1 MLVIPLITQR
11 DPRHWPDADAYEPD
25 RWLGVSNPEASD
37 HYLPFGHSHDRCWAR
52 ELVLMLA
59 EHTIRQIAM
68 QDHWTDSR
76 QTSVQVP

>member
-1 MLVIPLITQR
+1 M
-11 DPRHWPDADAYEPD
+11 
-25 RWLGVSNPEASD
+25 SNPEASD

-76 QTSVQVP
+76 QTSVQVPLKSLLCPTRVNVVAV